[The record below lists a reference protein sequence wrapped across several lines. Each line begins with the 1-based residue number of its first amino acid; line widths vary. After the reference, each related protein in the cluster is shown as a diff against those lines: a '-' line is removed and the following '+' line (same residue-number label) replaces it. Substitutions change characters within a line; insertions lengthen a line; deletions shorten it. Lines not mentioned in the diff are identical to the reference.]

1 MGQIAILGVL
11 NKILIFRLFIRIKR
25 LILSR
30 YEKKW
35 LGSDTWSLW
44 NMDQKVKDKRFFS
57 NSVYFRYLLSILIK
71 NQTQHTIFEFI

>member
-57 NSVYFRYLLSILIK
+57 TRGSENISRQTEHFSISLI
-71 NQTQHTIFEFI
+71 IFSW